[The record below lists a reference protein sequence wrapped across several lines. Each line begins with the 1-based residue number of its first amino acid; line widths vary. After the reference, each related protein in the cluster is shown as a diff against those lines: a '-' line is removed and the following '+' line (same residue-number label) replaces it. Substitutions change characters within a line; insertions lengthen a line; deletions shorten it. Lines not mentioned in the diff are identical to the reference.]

1 MLEWSKL
8 LDSTRRKDRH
18 DVPETSG
25 TAASRLEIERDYDR
39 LLFASPTRRLADKTQ
54 VFPLDSND
62 SVRTR
67 LTHSHEV
74 SNLCRS
80 IGTRLA
86 YDHTELFGDIK
97 RDDLTRSV
105 PSLLAAIGL
114 IHDLGNPPFG
124 HQGEKAICSW
134 FKSNEEKIIN
144 DVVHDDFKKFDGN
157 AHTIRLLTRLQV
169 LSDDYGLNLTY
180 ATLAALIKYPAFY
193 DSNLYKKHGVFFS
206 EKDIVEDVW
215 GVTGLGLHVRHPLTY
230 VMEAC
235 DDICYSVVDAEDT
248 IKKGYASFD
257 DLINYIEANA
267 DSENNEIKSPEIK
280 WVLDKSK
287 TKNKEFR
294 GHILSPQ
301 ELSDISMQMFRVF
314 SVSKMVDAVVDAY
327 VANHPQIMCGKKDRY
342 LELIKVS
349 SCAELCKLL
358 KTFDRVYGFSHKD
371 VLRLELK
378 GSNYIKKTMDHLW
391 YAIDAFT
398 CQKDDPFANYVYH
411 KISENYRRVFE
422 NTEKTT
428 YNKCQLVCD
437 AISGMTDTYLI
448 SFCDDIEAM
457 KFDRNC

>member
-8 LDSTRRKDRH
+8 LYSTRRKDRH

-114 IHDLGNPPFG
+114 IHDLVNPPFG
-124 HQGEKAICSW
+124 HQGAKVICSW

-193 DSNLYKKHGVFFS
+193 DSSNLYKKHGVFF
-206 EKDIVEDVW
+206 
-215 GVTGLGLHVRHPLTY
+215 
-230 VMEAC
+230 
-235 DDICYSVVDAEDT
+235 
-248 IKKGYASFD
+248 
-257 DLINYIEANA
+257 
-267 DSENNEIKSPEIK
+267 
-280 WVLDKSK
+280 
-287 TKNKEFR
+287 
-294 GHILSPQ
+294 
-301 ELSDISMQMFRVF
+301 
-314 SVSKMVDAVVDAY
+314 
-327 VANHPQIMCGKKDRY
+327 
-342 LELIKVS
+342 
-349 SCAELCKLL
+349 
-358 KTFDRVYGFSHKD
+358 
-371 VLRLELK
+371 
-378 GSNYIKKTMDHLW
+378 
-391 YAIDAFT
+391 
-398 CQKDDPFANYVYH
+398 
-411 KISENYRRVFE
+411 
-422 NTEKTT
+422 
-428 YNKCQLVCD
+428 
-437 AISGMTDTYLI
+437 TYLNPRHHW
-448 SFCDDIEAM
+448 A
-457 KFDRNC
+457 KF